1 MHHTPS
7 ELSAAERQV
16 ISYTAG
22 CLLLLLLRGVAVVL
36 VVVGRRGAT
45 TSVHE
50 AALRTV
56 ASGRRLDVATN
67 GAGLEGNVILIVVNC
82 LTLMLIFC
90 QFFNLNHGKKLDS

>member
-82 LTLMLIFC
+82 LTLMFFILPIF
-90 QFFNLNHGKKLDS
+90 